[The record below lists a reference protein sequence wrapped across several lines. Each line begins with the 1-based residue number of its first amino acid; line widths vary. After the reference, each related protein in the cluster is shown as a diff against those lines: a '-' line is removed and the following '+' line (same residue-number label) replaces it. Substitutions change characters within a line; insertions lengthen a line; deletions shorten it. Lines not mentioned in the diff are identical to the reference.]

1 MALGNS
7 GFFSSPL
14 DELIDDCETN
24 FFTATD
30 VKTIGGR
37 NLVKNFLGK
46 ISFEIGMFGYSDSS
60 MQIIDFYEECKKN
73 AGMVEF
79 FTNPVIHM
87 IQEEMCNFS
96 GVKMYLND
104 RIFDEIKEE
113 QIKCYE
119 NTFNNNDDLY
129 KKNQNE
135 NQIFMEQ
142 KENERKAIKKIQ
154 KENKCTEEQ
163 AREIYNNKNK
173 TKQVENNAKE
183 LFNTIFSLP
192 STTLPLPKIP
202 ETNIKQMIEEIE
214 DLENRYKKNSSN
226 NTTKKGSKKD
236 NEIKLDDNPSNT
248 NDLDNFW
255 NI

>member
-1 MALGNS
+1 MTLGNG
-7 GFFSSPL
+7 GFFSSSL
-14 DELIDDCETN
+14 DGLIDDCEPN
-24 FFTATD
+24 FFTTTD

-37 NLVKNFLGK
+37 NIVKNFLGK
-46 ISFEIGMFGYSDSS
+46 ISFELGMFGYSDSS
-60 MQIIDFYEECKKN
+60 MQIIDFYEECKQN

-79 FTNPVIHM
+79 FTNPVIRM

-129 KKNQNE
+129 KKNQDE

-163 AREIYNNKNK
+163 AREIYQNKNK
-173 TKQVENNAKE
+173 QIDSKKNDD
-183 LFNTIFSLP
+183 LFNAIFGLPSLP
-192 STTLPLPKIP
+192 VP
-202 ETNIKQMIEEIE
+202 ETILQQLEE
-214 DLENRYKKNSSN
+214 LENKTKK
-226 NTTKKGSKKD
+226 NTTKRKTKKEVQIEND
-236 NEIKLDDNPSNT
+236 VTKTSNSEIKLDDNPSNT